1 MEDLMT
7 DSPSHPLRART
18 FSPAFKQAAVARV
31 DAGEALASV
40 ARALN
45 ITRKIL
51 YDWRNAFRAEGLAG
65 LARRRGRKPGW
76 RARTLEHLGD
86 DPPGAAPSGASLA
99 GGSEL
104 ARAQRRIAELE
115 RLAGRQQMG
124 LDFFQKALQVL
135 NAAPDAPPSATG
147 STRRSKP

>member
-1 MEDLMT
+1 M
-7 DSPSHPLRART
+7 ARLE
-18 FSPAFKQAAVARV
+18 
-31 DAGEALASV
+31 AGEALAAV
-40 ARALN
+40 ARSLDLN
-45 ITRKIL
+45 RKLL
-51 YDWRNAFRAEGLAG
+51 YDWRNAFRAEGPAG
-65 LARRRGRKPGW
+65 LSRKRGRKPGW
-76 RARTLEHLGD
+76 RAKPPELSPD
-86 DPPGAAPSGASLA
+86 DPPDAAPP

-135 NAAPDAPPSATG
+135 NAAPDASPSATG

>member
-1 MEDLMT
+1 MT
-7 DSPSHPLRART
+7 DSSSHPLRART
-18 FSPAFKQAAVARV
+18 FSPAFKEAAMARV
-31 DAGEALASV
+31 EAGEALAAV
-40 ARALN
+40 ARSLDLN
-45 ITRKIL
+45 RKLL
-51 YDWRNAFRAEGLAG
+51 YEWRNAFRAEGLAG
-65 LARRRGRKPGW
+65 LSRGRKPGW
-76 RARTLEHLGD
+76 RARAPELVSD
-86 DPPGAAPSGASLA
+86 APPFVTPP

-147 STRRSKP
+147 STRRSKL

>member
-7 DSPSHPLRART
+7 DSHFQPLRART
-18 FSPAFKQAAVARV
+18 FSPAFKEAAMARV
-31 DAGEALASV
+31 EAGEALAAV
-40 ARALN
+40 ARSLDLN
-45 ITRKIL
+45 RKLL
-51 YDWRNAFRAEGLAG
+51 YEWRNAFRAEGLAG
-65 LARRRGRKPGW
+65 LSRKRGRKPGW
-76 RARTLEHLGD
+76 RARAPELVPD
-86 DPPGAAPSGASLA
+86 DPPFVTPP

-104 ARAQRRIAELE
+104 TRAQRRIAELE

-147 STRRSKP
+147 STRRSKL

>member
-1 MEDLMT
+1 MGLKEDLMI
-7 DSPSHPLRART
+7 DSHSHPLRART

-40 ARALN
+40 ARSLN

-51 YDWRNAFRAEGLAG
+51 YDWRNAFHAEGLAG
-65 LARRRGRKPGW
+65 LSRKRGRKPGW
-76 RARTLEHLGD
+76 RARTLELPAD
-86 DPPGAAPSGASLA
+86 DPPEPPAS
-99 GGSEL
+99 GGSQL

>member
-7 DSPSHPLRART
+7 DSHSHPLRART
-18 FSPAFKQAAVARV
+18 FSPAFKEAAVARV
-31 DAGEALASV
+31 DAGEALAFV
-40 ARALN
+40 ARSLN

-65 LARRRGRKPGW
+65 LSRKRGRKPGW
-76 RARTLEHLGD
+76 RALELSPD
-86 DPPGAAPSGASLA
+86 DPPDAASP
-99 GGSEL
+99 GSSQL

-135 NAAPDAPPSATG
+135 NAAPDASLSATA
-147 STRRSKP
+147 STRRLKP

>member
-1 MEDLMT
+1 MT

-18 FSPAFKQAAVARV
+18 FSSSFKEAAVARV
-31 DAGEALASV
+31 EAGEALASV
-40 ARALN
+40 ARSLGIA
-45 ITRKIL
+45 RKLL
-51 YDWRNAFRAEGLAG
+51 YEWRHAFRAEGLAG
-65 LARRRGRKPGW
+65 LSRRRGRKPGW
-76 RARTLEHLGD
+76 RAKPPEPAPD
-86 DPPGAAPSGASLA
+86 DPPFVTASD
-99 GGSEL
+99 GSQL

-135 NAAPDAPPSATG
+135 NAAPDAPPSATA

>member
-7 DSPSHPLRART
+7 DSLSHPSRARV
-18 FSPAFKQAAVARV
+18 FSPTFKEAAVARV
-31 DAGEALASV
+31 EAGEALAGV
-40 ARALN
+40 ARSLCIA
-45 ITRKIL
+45 RKIL

-65 LARRRGRKPGW
+65 LSRRRGRKPGW
-76 RARTLEHLGD
+76 RAKPPDLSPDGPPD
-86 DPPGAAPSGASLA
+86 AAPPGGL
-99 GGSEL
+99 EL

-135 NAAPDAPPSATG
+135 NAAPDAPPSATV

>member
-7 DSPSHPLRART
+7 DSHSHPLRART

-31 DAGEALASV
+31 EAGEALAFV
-40 ARALN
+40 ARSLN

-65 LARRRGRKPGW
+65 LSRKRGRKPGW
-76 RARTLEHLGD
+76 RARALEPLLD
-86 DPPGAAPSGASLA
+86 DPPDAAAL
-99 GGSEL
+99 GGSQL

>member
-1 MEDLMT
+1 MT
-7 DSPSHPLRART
+7 DSSSHPLRART

-31 DAGEALASV
+31 EAGEALAFV
-40 ARALN
+40 ARSLN

-65 LARRRGRKPGW
+65 LSRKRGRKPGW
-76 RARTLEHLGD
+76 
-86 DPPGAAPSGASLA
+86 
-99 GGSEL
+99 
-104 ARAQRRIAELE
+104 RAQRRIAELE

-135 NAAPDAPPSATG
+135 NAAPDASPSATA
-147 STRRSKP
+147 STRRLKP

>member
-1 MEDLMT
+1 MT
-7 DSPSHPLRART
+7 DSLSHPLRART

-31 DAGEALASV
+31 EAGEALAGV
-40 ARALN
+40 ARSLGIA
-45 ITRKIL
+45 RKLL
-51 YDWRNAFRAEGLAG
+51 YEWRHAWRADGLAG
-65 LARRRGRKPGW
+65 LSRRRGRKPGW
-76 RARTLEHLGD
+76 RARGPDLAPD
-86 DPPGAAPSGASLA
+86 DPPGAPAAC
-99 GGSEL
+99 EL

-135 NAAPDAPPSATG
+135 NAAPDTPPSATA

>member
-7 DSPSHPLRART
+7 DSLSRPLRARV
-18 FSPAFKQAAVARV
+18 FSPAFKEAAVARL
-31 DAGEALASV
+31 DAGEALALV
-40 ARALN
+40 ARSLN

-51 YDWRNAFRAEGLAG
+51 YEWRNAFRAEGLAG
-65 LARRRGRKPGW
+65 LSRKRGRKPGW
-76 RARTLEHLGD
+76 RARALDLPPD
-86 DPPGAAPSGASLA
+86 DPPDAAAL
-99 GGSEL
+99 GGSQL

-147 STRRSKP
+147 STRRLKP

>member
-7 DSPSHPLRART
+7 DSHSHPLRART

-31 DAGEALASV
+31 EAGEALAFV
-40 ARALN
+40 ARSLN

-65 LARRRGRKPGW
+65 LSRKRCRKPGW
-76 RARTLEHLGD
+76 RARALEPLLD
-86 DPPGAAPSGASLA
+86 DPPDAAAL
-99 GGSEL
+99 GGSQL